1 MSQETNSLAFTQK
14 VVEFIL
20 GAGIPDMPPEM
31 IAKSRL
37 LCMDLLGVAAR
48 GAQEP
53 AARIARQVQLAQG
66 SEPQAVIIGG
76 PRRIGALGAALLNG
90 LAGHALDYD
99 DVDQAM
105 YGHPSVPVLPAAL
118 AAAELTKASGAALL
132 EAYIIGVELTT
143 KLAYGMNP
151 THYKL
156 GWHST
161 CTLGAIGATAAAAK
175 LLGLDQAQLTNALA
189 IGASQAGGLQQNF
202 GTMTKPFHAGKAAQN
217 GVLAALLAQGGFTGD
232 HAIFEAPLGFFH
244 LFTAGQPVQAE
255 AILAKLGKPF
265 EIDSPG
271 LIIKKHP
278 SCAFSHPPA
287 DAALEIAQDP
297 RFDPEQVERIEGLIH
312 GMANQILIHTRPRTG
327 LEGKFSL
334 EACIAMA
341 LLDGKLALASFSDE
355 SVQREQVQRLIALT
369 ERQVDQEATAS
380 SGDFGPA
387 EVRVILK
394 DGAVLAAKVDKAKG
408 TPANPMTP
416 EEYQAKYVDCCSG
429 VLSQEQIEQSLA
441 LLAELDKV
449 PQISELT
456 GCYLVEDQ
464 APLTC
469 PPILTPI
476 IDLGRYRGWPS
487 PQKGLVWQKIIFT
500 NK

>member
-1 MSQETNSLAFTQK
+1 MSQETNSSAFTRQI
-14 VVEFIL
+14 VEFIL
-20 GAGIPDMPPEM
+20 KANIQDMPREM
-31 IAKSRL
+31 VAASRL
-37 LCMDLLGVAAR
+37 LCMDLLGVAAK

-53 AARIARQVQLAQG
+53 AARIARRVQLGQG
-66 SEPQAVIIGG
+66 FEPQATIVGG
-76 PRRIGALGAALLNG
+76 PCRIGTLGAALLNG

-132 EAYIIGVELTT
+132 EAYIIGVEITC

-175 LLGLDQAQLTNALA
+175 LLGLNQEQLTNALA

-232 HAIFEAPLGFFH
+232 KAIFEAPLGFFH
-244 LFTAGQPVQAE
+244 LFVAGQEVDAA
-255 AILAKLGKPF
+255 AILDKLGDPY

-297 RFDPEQVERIEGLIH
+297 RFDPARVERIEGLIH

-341 LLDGKLALASFSDE
+341 LLDRKLALSSFSDE
-355 SVQREQVQRLIALT
+355 SVQREAVQGLIALT
-369 ERQVDQEATAS
+369 ERRVDQGAAAS

-387 EVRVILK
+387 EVRVTLT
-394 DGAVLAAKVDKAKG
+394 DGMVLSAKVDKAKG

-429 VLSQEQIEQSLA
+429 VLSQEQIAKSLA
-441 LLAELDKV
+441 LLAELEKV
-449 PQISELT
+449 PQVSELT
-456 GCYLVEDQ
+456 GCYLKED
-464 APLTC
+464 
-469 PPILTPI
+469 
-476 IDLGRYRGWPS
+476 
-487 PQKGLVWQKIIFT
+487 
-500 NK
+500 